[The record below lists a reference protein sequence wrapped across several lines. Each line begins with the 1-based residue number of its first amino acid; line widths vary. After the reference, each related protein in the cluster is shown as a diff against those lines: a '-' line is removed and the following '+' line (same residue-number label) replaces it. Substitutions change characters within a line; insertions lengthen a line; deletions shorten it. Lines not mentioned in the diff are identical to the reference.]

1 MEPRLAG
8 IRAARTALWQGAH
21 VVAGRPSSDDHR
33 GVRRGLLSM
42 AGMLVTPFVV
52 VGYLGVAGLL
62 VLPLLSLR
70 GLFPR
75 RPTLLAVRA

>member
-8 IRAARTALWQGAH
+8 LGAARTALRQRDRAAVSRLG
-21 VVAGRPSSDDHR
+21 SDDQRRIR
-33 GVRRGLLSM
+33 GGLLSM
-42 AGMLVTPFVV
+42 AGMLVTPLVV

-75 RPTLLAVRA
+75 PSRLLATSA